1 MEALVSK
8 YLLAEQALKKAE
20 AEREAV
26 KAELEKAYAEAGITY
41 AEANGKRVS
50 VISAERRA
58 FDVVELAKHITAST
72 YEAVTKVTVEPKA
85 FDKAR
90 EAGDITEATE
100 QAVTT
105 ITHYNRVTVTQAQ
118 AVASAQV
125 A

>member
-1 MEALVSK
+1 MDIVTE
-8 YLLAEQALKKAE
+8 YLLAEQALKDAE
-20 AEREAV
+20 AKREAV
-26 KAELEKAYAEAGITY
+26 KARLEAEFAERGITH

-58 FDVVELAKHITAST
+58 FDAVELAKHITAST
-72 YEAVTKVTVEPKA
+72 YQAVTKVSVDPKA

-90 EAGDITEATE
+90 KSGDITEATE

-105 ITHYNRVTVTQAQ
+105 ITHYNRVTVTEAQ